1 MQNKVDDIGV
11 IDVIHQS
18 TVASAALGIVPEV
31 WPALIAFLK
40 MLKLPSPQ
48 ILFDVAID
56 FLKQHK
62 ESGEKDDTTTK
73 SGARTFAAKVVD
85 LEREGKVTAWDA
97 QSACVNN
104 IIAGSDTTAI
114 SLNSALYHIYTIPD
128 VLKMLREEIEGKVK
142 DGTLSDP
149 VKFEET
155 QKMPYLQAVI
165 NEALR
170 IHPAVGVPLVRVVP
184 AGGAR
189 IEGHFFPQGV
199 SCIPEQHCAPP
210 IYDNFRVLIRHADGG
225 RCQCLGFELQQGSL
239 WT

>member
-1 MQNKVDDIGV
+1 MQTEVDDIGM
-11 IDVIHQS
+11 IDVLHQS
-18 TVASAALGIVPEV
+18 TVASAALGVIPEV
-31 WPALIAFLK
+31 WPTLIALLK
-40 MLKLPSPQ
+40 MLNLPSPQ
-48 ILFDVAID
+48 ILFDIAID

-62 ESGEKDDTTTK
+62 EPGENDDATTK
-73 SGARTFAAKVVD
+73 FGAKTFAAKIVD

-128 VLKMLREEIEGKVK
+128 VLKRLREEIDEMAKAGS
-142 DGTLSDP
+142 LSDP
-149 VKFEET
+149 VKFEEA
-155 QKMPYLQAVI
+155 QKMPYLQSVI

-184 AGGAR
+184 EGGAE

-199 SCIPEQHCAPP
+199 SVSLRPLCAPP
-210 IYDNFRVLIRHADGG
+210 IYDNFLRAN
-225 RCQCLGFELQQGSL
+225 
-239 WT
+239 